1 MTIVV
6 VLALAGC
13 GGEETITRSE
23 FCEIAQYESCV
34 HEALTCPLQA
44 DPALCRDRDY
54 TGMGWSY
61 NSCCRYRDCAELAD
75 LELPRSELDACLAII
90 EKQSC
95 EELRLRTYPLD
106 CGAPAPD

>member
-34 HEALTCPLQA
+34 HEALTCPLQD
-44 DPALCRDRDY
+44 DPALCRDLDY
-54 TGMGWSY
+54 RGMGWPY
-61 NSCCRYRDCAELAD
+61 DSCCSARDCAELAAI
-75 LELPRSELDACLAII
+75 ELSRSELDACLASI
-90 EKQSC
+90 EERTC
-95 EELRLRTYPLD
+95 EEMMADRLPPGCL
-106 CGAPAPD
+106 APAP

>member
-34 HEALTCPLQA
+34 HQALTCPLQA
-44 DPALCRDRDY
+44 DPVLCRDRDY

-61 NSCCRYRDCAELAD
+61 GACCSHRDCAELASV
-75 LELPRSELDACLAII
+75 ELPRSELDACLASI
-90 EKQSC
+90 EERTC
-95 EELRLRTYPLD
+95 EELQVRSRPPG
-106 CGAPAPD
+106 CEAPTP